1 MRYLKFFLFFLFT
14 TNLYA
19 LPKNEIKNKLEK
31 TNNVY
36 FEFIQ
41 KINNKVEKG
50 ECKVSYPKKIYCKYN
65 DIYEKVMVSNGR
77 SLLINSK
84 KIKNYL
90 IYKLKDTP
98 LNLILDKKF
107 LLKKI
112 EEIEYVEENSES
124 YFFKINHNKSLVTI
138 FFDKKSYDIKGW
150 NTKDI
155 YQNSVETLLLN
166 IETNLMI
173 DDSVFRIQK
182 YIN

>member
-1 MRYLKFFLFFLFT
+1 MRYLIFFLFFLFCSK
-14 TNLYA
+14 LYA
-19 LPKNEIKNKLEK
+19 YPKNEIKNKLEK

-36 FEFIQ
+36 FNFTQ

-50 ECKVSYPKKIYCKYN
+50 ECKLLYPKKIYCKYN
-65 DIYEKVMVSNGR
+65 DIYEKIMVSNGR

-98 LNLILDKKF
+98 LNLILDKSF

-112 EEIEYVEENSES
+112 DEVQNIEENNQNY
-124 YFFKINHNKSLVTI
+124 YFNINHNNNLITI
-138 FFDKKSYDIKGW
+138 FFDKESYNIKGW
-150 NTKDI
+150 TNTDI
-155 YQNSVETLLLN
+155 YQNSVETILHN
-166 IETNLMI
+166 VQINFMI
-173 DDSVFRIQK
+173 DDDIFRIQK